1 MNIYDLIVKAKFK
14 FSFQGNYKNLHKYHD
29 NIVKKQKQ
37 IVGIPFMSSNVFFVV
52 VLKKHLQSGRVHA
65 YNHDTTCKNNGRVI
79 LHLSFVILSN
89 CHNIS
94 GIYNCRQN

>member
-1 MNIYDLIVKAKFK
+1 MKIYDLIVKAKFNPVFNETTK
-14 FSFQGNYKNLHKYHD
+14 TYTNIID
-29 NIVKKQKQ
+29 NIVKRQKQ

-65 YNHDTTCKNNGRVI
+65 YNHDIRCKNNGRAI

-94 GIYNCRQN
+94 GIYNCSQN